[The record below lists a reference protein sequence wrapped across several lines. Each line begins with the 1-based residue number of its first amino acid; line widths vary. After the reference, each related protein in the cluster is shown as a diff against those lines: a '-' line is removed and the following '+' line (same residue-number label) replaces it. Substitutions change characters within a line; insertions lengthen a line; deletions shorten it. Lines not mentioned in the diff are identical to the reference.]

1 MRHAQGRAGECHI
14 VARAIKQDKV
24 RELQRTLY
32 RAAKADPG
40 RRFHALYDKV
50 HRRDVLERAWELVRA
65 NHGAAGID
73 WQSIADVEQYG
84 PAKLLDEL
92 AADLKEGRWRPLPA
106 RRVFI
111 PKPGRAELRP
121 LSIPAVRDRIVQ
133 AAAKIV
139 IEPIFEADMHE
150 CSFGFRPRR
159 SQHDALQVLVD
170 EAWSGRRWV
179 LESDVANCFEAIP
192 HSQLMSA
199 LEERIVDRQILKLLR
214 AMLRA
219 GVMEDRAVTRSE
231 AGTPQGGVISPC
243 LCNVYLHRLD
253 RQWAERGHGEL
264 VRFADDMVV
273 MCRTREEAESALG
286 ALREILAELG
296 LTLKDAKTRIVAL
309 REGGEGLDFL
319 GFHHRWVRGNTPASK
334 HLTFLAR
341 WPSRQAMARAR
352 DRIRELTH
360 RRKLRL
366 PVEAIV
372 QDLNQFL
379 RGWGGYFRYGNSAA
393 AFDAIMLHAHT
404 RLAGFIAKRH
414 KRRTRYGWRILS
426 RSPDRLGLIDLN
438 GIVVAPRPNRPRRQG
453 AECRR

>member
-1 MRHAQGRAGECHI
+1 M
-14 VARAIKQDKV
+14 ARTTKQNKV

-40 RRFHALYDKV
+40 RRFHALYDKI

-65 NHGAAGID
+65 NRGAAGID
-73 WQSIADVEQYG
+73 KQTIADVEQYG
-84 PAKLLDEL
+84 VTRLLDEL
-92 AADLKEGRWRPLPA
+92 AAELKEGRWQALAA

-111 PKPGRAELRP
+111 PKPGRSERRP

-133 AAAKIV
+133 AATKIV
-139 IEPIFEADMHE
+139 VEPVFEADMLE

-159 SQHDALQVLVD
+159 SAHDALQVLVD

-179 LESDVANCFEAIP
+179 LESDIANCFEAIP

-199 LEERIVDRQILKLLR
+199 IEERIVDRHILKLLR

-219 GVMEDRAVTRSE
+219 GVMEDRAVKRSD

-253 RQWAERGHGEL
+253 RQWAERGHGVL

-273 MCRTREEAESALG
+273 MCQSREEAERALE
-286 ALREILAELG
+286 ALRAILSELG
-296 LTLKDAKTRIVAL
+296 LTLKDAKTRIVEL

-319 GFHHRWVRGNTPASK
+319 GFHHRWVRGNTPASR
-334 HLTFLAR
+334 HLCFLVR
-341 WPSRQAMARAR
+341 WPSRQAMQHARG
-352 DRIRELTH
+352 RIHELTD
-360 RRKLRL
+360 RRRLLL
-366 PVEAIV
+366 PVEDVV
-372 QDLNQFL
+372 QDVNRFL
-379 RGWGGYFRYGNSAA
+379 RGWAGYFRYGNSAD
-393 AFDAIMLHAHT
+393 AFDKITFHALV
-404 RLAGFIAKRH
+404 RLASLIAKRH
-414 KRRTRYGWRILS
+414 KRSTRYGWWTVIHQ
-426 RSPDRLGLIDLN
+426 SPDRLGLIDLS
-438 GIVVAPRPNRPRRQG
+438 GAVVAPRPNRPWRPG